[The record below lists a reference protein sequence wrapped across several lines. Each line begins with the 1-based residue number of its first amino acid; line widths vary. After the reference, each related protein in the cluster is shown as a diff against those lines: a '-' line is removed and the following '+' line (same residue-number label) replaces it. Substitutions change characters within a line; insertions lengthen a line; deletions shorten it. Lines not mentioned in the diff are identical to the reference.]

1 MVYCMIEN
9 HILDKSVPIPL
20 YYQLKTII
28 STEIDAGNYLPNT
41 PIPTEEELG
50 REFNVSRTTVRQA
63 ITELVQEG
71 RLYRIK
77 SKGTFVA
84 EKKLEQDFS
93 NRIQSFDERIL
104 QMGQTPSTQ
113 VLDFRKGAAPADIA
127 AALNI
132 PEKSPIIFLQRLR
145 CANGEPVLL
154 EKLYFASPACDFL
167 LKHNMAQD
175 SLTTVMKEQGPA
187 FQFHHLKRYA
197 EAIKTPK
204 AISSLMGIKTGEP
217 MLYCDSVGYNEAGQ
231 PVSYGREFYHGN
243 HVKLEMT
250 VMA

>member
-1 MVYCMIEN
+1 MIEN

-28 STEIDAGNYLPNT
+28 STEIDDGNYPPNA
-41 PIPTEEELG
+41 PIPTEDELG

-113 VLDFRKGAAPADIA
+113 VLDFRKGAAPADVA
-127 AALNI
+127 ARLHI

-167 LKHNMAQD
+167 LAHDMAQD
-175 SLTTVMKEQGPA
+175 SLTAVMKERGPA
-187 FQFHHLKRYA
+187 FQFHHLKRSA

-204 AISSLMGIKTGEP
+204 AISSLMGIKTGDP
-217 MLYCDSVGYNEAGQ
+217 MLYCDSIGYNEAGQ
-231 PVSYGREFYHGN
+231 PISYGREFYHGS
-243 HVKLEMT
+243 HVKFEMT